1 MIKQH
6 FRIAKVHYPALR
18 QIEKSRRR
26 RHGGVP
32 EGACP
37 LQTGLAEYGLQKS
50 AGALRYL
57 TFIYFLRPYSE
68 RNFAFRRKKKI
79 NLATLSAIIC
89 LISYP
94 DLPRSSHGRTEGR
107 SGKVRFRA
115 CSVSARP
122 EIRAFLSLR
131 MFVLS
136 VVILGDFAE

>member
-57 TFIYFLRPYSE
+57 TFIYFFCGLILREISFSGE
-68 RNFAFRRKKKI
+68 KK
-79 NLATLSAIIC
+79 N
-89 LISYP
+89 
-94 DLPRSSHGRTEGR
+94 
-107 SGKVRFRA
+107 
-115 CSVSARP
+115 
-122 EIRAFLSLR
+122 
-131 MFVLS
+131 
-136 VVILGDFAE
+136 